1 MSLSSKKGG
10 STLLIIK
17 VWANIWTRIS
27 WTLWKIRTIWHN
39 DIMTLWT
46 LLTKTFFDIVDYR
59 VLAKSFLNIY
69 EHFEDI
75 SEVVILNHA
84 NCHIVFIFV
93 LFHILC
99 IFPEFDC
106 PNSFHFTWTKFSS
119 LLQCLGN
126 IHCSWHVCIQMNI
139 WCPFWWSHWL
149 HLFGIGFQQH
159 SL

>member
-1 MSLSSKKGG
+1 MNIIDENIFWYCGLSSAGEE
-10 STLLIIK
+10 
-17 VWANIWTRIS
+17 
-27 WTLWKIRTIWHN
+27 
-39 DIMTLWT
+39 LWT
-46 LLTKTFFDIVDYR
+46 FWRHFWKCDF
-59 VLAKSFLNIY
+59 KSCKL
-69 EHFEDI
+69 
-75 SEVVILNHA
+75 ST
-84 NCHIVFIFV
+84 IVFIFV

-106 PNSFHFTWTKFSS
+106 PNSFHFNWTKFSS

-159 SL
+159 SLHYVQFVKYIFPRNRTSSDIS